1 MNYTANYQLP
11 QWVETDRIMMDDFNE
26 MACKIDSG
34 LKYLSRPTFKA
45 AVLDS
50 YDGSEDISIDLGRQ
64 PAMVMVGN
72 RLGWTNIIT
81 TSSSTSD
88 PGHAVALPGYPGYYS
103 GTSGDSGSSIVLE
116 ITENGFLLHAGMLQR
131 LKPYYYIAFFTE
143 EQ

>member
-34 LKYLSRPTFKA
+34 LKHLSQPTFKA

-72 RLGWTNIIT
+72 RLGWTNSV
-81 TSSSTSD
+81 TSSGSSSD
-88 PGHAVALPGYPGYYS
+88 PGHTVALPGYPGYFS
-103 GTSGDSGSSIVLE
+103 GFSGVPVESVALE
-116 ITENGFLLHAGMLQR
+116 VTETGFLLHAGMFAT
-131 LKPYYYIAFFTE
+131 LKPYYYLAFFSVE
-143 EQ
+143 E